1 MHAQPVGLRA
11 RTMLTLREAIMMRR
25 VVVLLTSVLMPC
37 IYAQSGPGSQDRTGS
52 IRVRVIPGD
61 ARTCNIRA
69 TVSLVSTSGARIAED
84 LTSSNCEVYFVN
96 LAPGSY
102 HVTVSGAGIE
112 NSDSG
117 RFDLDPR
124 RRQDLDINVTRARQA
139 EYGVAE
145 AGGPM
150 VAAVDLNIPE
160 SARNEF
166 DKANQFVAKGNWQ
179 KAIERLNKAIA
190 IYPDYAEAYNN
201 LGVVYGRLG
210 DRVRN
215 LEALQKAVSLNDHFA
230 PAYLN
235 LARMAIADRDLVQAE
250 ALLDKAV
257 AIEPTNSQILV
268 LLANTELL
276 NHHYDQALANCRRAH
291 SRAQGPHTVAHYVA
305 ARVFEYQNRPT
316 DAAAELQ
323 IFLSEE
329 PPGPRADI
337 ARKEMNALQ
346 QSSVATQAAR

>member
-1 MHAQPVGLRA
+1 
-11 RTMLTLREAIMMRR
+11 MLTLCEVIMMRR
-25 VVVLLTSVLMPC
+25 VVVVFLTSFLFPC
-37 IYAQSGPGSQDRTGS
+37 MYSQYGSGSQDRTGS
-52 IRVRVIPGD
+52 IRVRVTPGD
-61 ARTCNIRA
+61 ARSCNIRA
-69 TVSLVSTSGARIAED
+69 TVLLVSTSGAHISED
-84 LTSSNCEVYFVN
+84 LTNSDCEVYFVN
-96 LAPGSY
+96 VAPGSY

-117 RFDLDPR
+117 RFDLDSR
-124 RRQDLDINVTRARQA
+124 RRQDLEINITHTKGA
-139 EYGVAE
+139 EHGTT
-145 AGGPM
+145 GPDGPL

-160 SARNEF
+160 GARKEF
-166 DKANQFVAKGNWQ
+166 DRANQFVAKGNWQ

-190 IYPDYAEAYNN
+190 IYPSYAEAYNN

-210 DRVRN
+210 DRARN

-257 AIEPTNSQILV
+257 AIEPTNSQMLV

-291 SRAQGPHTVAHYVA
+291 SGTQGPHAVAHYVA
-305 ARVFEYQNRPT
+305 ARVFEYENRPT
-316 DAAAELQ
+316 DAVAELQ

-329 PPGPRADI
+329 QPGPRADI
-337 ARKEMNALQ
+337 ARREMNSLQ
-346 QSSVATQAAR
+346 QKQSSVATQAAR

>member
-1 MHAQPVGLRA
+1 
-11 RTMLTLREAIMMRR
+11 MLTLREAIMMRR
-25 VVVLLTSVLMPC
+25 VVVLLTSVLIPC
-37 IYAQSGPGSQDRTGS
+37 MYAQSSPGSQDRTGS
-52 IRVRVIPGD
+52 IRVRVTPGG
-61 ARTCNIRA
+61 ARACNIRA
-69 TVSLVSTSGARIAED
+69 TVSLVSTSGAHIAED
-84 LTSSNCEVYFVN
+84 LTNSDCEVYFVN
-96 LAPGSY
+96 VAPGSY

-117 RFDLDPR
+117 RFDLDSH
-124 RRQDLDINVTRARQA
+124 RRQDLDINITHTK
-139 EYGVAE
+139 E
-145 AGGPM
+145 ADHGGDGPM

-160 SARNEF
+160 SARKEF

-190 IYPDYAEAYNN
+190 IYPEYAEAYNN

-210 DRVRN
+210 NRTRN

-235 LARMAIADRDLVQAE
+235 LARIAIADRDLVQAE

-257 AIEPTNSQILV
+257 GIAPTNSQMLV

-276 NHHYDQALANCRRAH
+276 NHHYDQALANCRKAH
-291 SRAQGPHTVAHYVA
+291 SGIQGPHAVAHYVA
-305 ARVFEYQNRPT
+305 ARVFEHENRPT
-316 DAAAELQ
+316 DAVAELQ

-329 PPGPRADI
+329 TPGPRADV
-337 ARKEMNALQ
+337 ARKEMTAVQ
-346 QSSVATQAAR
+346 QSSLATQAAR

>member
-1 MHAQPVGLRA
+1 
-11 RTMLTLREAIMMRR
+11 MMRR
-25 VVVLLTSVLMPC
+25 VVVLLTSFLIPC
-37 IYAQSGPGSQDRTGS
+37 MYAQSGSGSQDRTGS
-52 IRVRVIPGD
+52 IRVRVTPGD

-69 TVSLVSTSGARIAED
+69 TVSLVSTSGAHIAED
-84 LTSSNCEVYFVN
+84 LTNSDCEVYFVN
-96 LAPGSY
+96 VAPGSY

-112 NSDSG
+112 NSDSD
-117 RFDLDPR
+117 RFDLDSR
-124 RRQDLDINVTRARQA
+124 RRQDLEINITHTK
-139 EYGVAE
+139 E
-145 AGGPM
+145 ADHGAAGPL

-160 SARNEF
+160 GARREF

-190 IYPDYAEAYNN
+190 IYPDYAGAYNN

-210 DRVRN
+210 DRTRN

-257 AIEPTNSQILV
+257 AIEPTNSQMLV

-276 NHHYDQALANCRRAH
+276 NHHYDQALANCRKAH
-291 SRAQGPHTVAHYVA
+291 SGAQGPHAVAHYVA
-305 ARVFEYQNRPT
+305 ARVFEYENRPT
-316 DAAAELQ
+316 DAVAELQ
-323 IFLSEE
+323 TFLSEE
-329 PPGPRADI
+329 TPGPRADM
-337 ARKEMNALQ
+337 ARKEITALQ
-346 QSSVATQAAR
+346 QSSIATQAAR

>member
-1 MHAQPVGLRA
+1 
-11 RTMLTLREAIMMRR
+11 MLTLREAIMVRR
-25 VVVLLTSVLMPC
+25 VVVLLTSFLIPC
-37 IYAQSGPGSQDRTGS
+37 MYAQSGSGSQDRTGS
-52 IRVRVIPGD
+52 IRVRVTPGD

-69 TVSLVSTSGARIAED
+69 TVSLVSTSGAHIAED
-84 LTSSNCEVYFVN
+84 LTNSDCEVYFVN
-96 LAPGSY
+96 VAPGSY

-112 NSDSG
+112 NSDSR
-117 RFDLDPR
+117 RFDLDSH
-124 RRQDLDINVTRARQA
+124 RRQDLDINITRTREA
-139 EYGVAE
+139 EHGTTGP
-145 AGGPM
+145 AGSL

-160 SARNEF
+160 SARKEF

-179 KAIERLNKAIA
+179 KAMERLNRAIA

-210 DRVRN
+210 DRTRN

-257 AIEPTNSQILV
+257 AIEPTNSQVLV

-276 NHHYDQALANCRRAH
+276 NHHYDQALANCRKAH
-291 SRAQGPHTVAHYVA
+291 SGAQGPHAVAHYVA
-305 ARVFEYQNRPT
+305 ARVFEYENRPT
-316 DAAAELQ
+316 DAVAELQ
-323 IFLSEE
+323 TFLLEE
-329 PPGPRADI
+329 TPGPRANV
-337 ARKEMNALQ
+337 ARKEMTALQ
-346 QSSVATQAAR
+346 EENGIATQAARQ

>member
-1 MHAQPVGLRA
+1 
-11 RTMLTLREAIMMRR
+11 MLTLREAIMMRH
-25 VVVLLTSVLMPC
+25 VVVLLTSVLIPC
-37 IYAQSGPGSQDRTGS
+37 TYAQSGPGSQDWTGS
-52 IRVRVIPGD
+52 IRVRVIAGD

-69 TVSLVSTSGARIAED
+69 TVSLVSTSGARIAEH
-84 LTSSNCEVYFVN
+84 LTNSDCEVYFVN
-96 LAPGSY
+96 LAPGGY
-102 HVTVSGAGIE
+102 HVTVSGGGIE

-117 RFDLDPR
+117 RFDLDSR

-150 VAAVDLNIPE
+150 VAAVNLNIPK

-215 LEALQKAVSLNDHFA
+215 LEALQKAVRLNDHFA

-250 ALLDKAV
+250 ALLEKAV
-257 AIEPTNSQILV
+257 AIEPTNSQMLV
-268 LLANTELL
+268 LLAYTELL

-291 SRAQGPHTVAHYVA
+291 SGAQGPHTVAHYVA

-346 QSSVATQAAR
+346 PSVATQAAR